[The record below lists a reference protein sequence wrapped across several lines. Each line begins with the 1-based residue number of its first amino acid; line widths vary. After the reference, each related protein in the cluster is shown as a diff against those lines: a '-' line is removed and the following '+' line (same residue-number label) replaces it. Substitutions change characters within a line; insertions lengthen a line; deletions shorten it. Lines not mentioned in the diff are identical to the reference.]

1 MNSKIDINVCY
12 RIIFEALAS
21 GKGMQAMTEALFEY
35 TKWPIHVVDISFNVL
50 AAAYGD
56 TTGSKHIDENIKAG
70 FVPADVV
77 IDEYYRQGYID
88 ITSNSE
94 KSVIIDWGVVEKAQ
108 ATGAIRIN
116 GNIEGM
122 CATTYGDP
130 ALAHIALQVNDL
142 LCKALAVEME
152 REHLELA
159 RATDPIRQVIARE
172 LFWDILPEGDKK
184 GNRGFVDRGRLK
196 PPYVIAIFSSSVLNN
211 ARIQHIRNAILS
223 IFPDAFYV
231 VTGGYLYT
239 LFANLPHTNG
249 VEFIAKPLKQLLK
262 RYQCYCGISDV
273 FMDLAARSDFRL
285 GAQKALEVGQALH
298 PDKNLF
304 MFNDYYL
311 EIVAS
316 YAVSGLGEF
325 GYRLPELER
334 LRAVDKEKKTD
345 YYNTLKT
352 YLVLNNNIKLT
363 ARKLH
368 IHRNTLFYRL
378 SKIREITGQDIN
390 DPTVIRRLLTG
401 MTLRYVDQTIRHR
414 VDTSSSQTTDFWDN
428 K

>member
-12 RIIFEALAS
+12 RIVFEALAS
-21 GKGMQAMTEALFEY
+21 GKGMQAMIDALFDY
-35 TKWPIHVVDISFNVL
+35 TRLPIHVVDISFKVL
-50 AAAYGD
+50 AATYGE
-56 TTGSKHIDENIKAG
+56 TTGSKHIDQNIRAG

-77 IDEYYRQGYID
+77 IEEYYRQGYID
-88 ITSNSE
+88 IISNSE

-116 GNIEGM
+116 GNIEGF

-130 ALAHIALQVNDL
+130 TLAPTALQVNDI
-142 LCKALAVEME
+142 LCKALAIEME

-159 RATDPIRQVIARE
+159 SATDPVHQVIARE
-172 LFWDILPEGDKK
+172 LFWDIIPEGDKK
-184 GNRGFVDRGRLK
+184 RNRGFVDTGRLK
-196 PPYVIAIFSSSVLNN
+196 PPYVIAIFSPSVRNN
-211 ARIQHIRNAILS
+211 ARIQHIRNAVLS
-223 IFPDAFYV
+223 MFSNVFHV

-239 LFANLPHTNG
+239 LFANLPHCSG
-249 VEFIAKPLKQLLK
+249 VEFIAEPLEKLLKQ
-262 RYQCYCGISDV
+262 YQCYCGMSDI

-285 GAQKALEVGQALH
+285 GAQKALEVGQILH

-304 MFNDYYL
+304 LFNDYYL
-311 EIVAS
+311 EIVAL
-316 YAVSGLGEF
+316 YAVSGLGEL
-325 GYRLPELER
+325 GYRLSELER

-352 YLVLNNNIKLT
+352 YLLLNNNIKLT

-368 IHRNTLFYRL
+368 IHRNTLLYRL

-390 DPTVIRRLLTG
+390 DAAVIRRLLTA
-401 MTLRYVDQTIRHR
+401 MTLREVDQVIRHHMN
-414 VDTSSSQTTDFWDN
+414 TKSSQTGFLE
-428 K
+428 